1 MIYTGSNEILG
12 IKLGNDEISAIYAS
26 DLLIYPT
33 TVTGWSVNP
42 SSIEVKK
49 SSGTATIRI
58 ASLSPWTISSSES
71 WITFSQNSGE
81 SGRTSV
87 IVTFGENETG
97 VERYG
102 TITATDGVN
111 VSNISVTQNAEV
123 DYITITYNSA
133 STYFQIF
140 GAYSAATGNFN
151 AMRIDGGDWTDL
163 PETEYYT
170 FSDSGKHI
178 VDYRLKDTSILQYP
192 VFRNCSAITDVNMEK
207 CPIVTLGNTTISDG
221 ASQTSGRCFSFCSN
235 LTGVTFPT
243 TLQYLG
249 SEVFCQG
256 PHPKVYKLPA
266 SLTRIGHYTF
276 SPRTEASAFN
286 DTTTIIIGDPVN
298 GSNLTGISMCM
309 FELCN
314 NITDIYS
321 YAMVNATNEYMW
333 SNFAFFGIA
342 KNGTLHTPPNSN
354 YSKWMG
360 SSSYWLGSSGWTRL
374 EDL

>member
-1 MIYTGSNEILG
+1 MIYLGSNEIAA
-12 IKLGNDEISAIYAS
+12 IKLGNTDISAIYAG

-49 SSGTATIRI
+49 TGGTATIRI
-58 ASLSPWTISSSES
+58 TSLSAWSISSSES
-71 WITFSQNSGE
+71 WISFSQNSGD

-97 VERYG
+97 AERAG
-102 TITATDGVN
+102 TITATDGTNTSN
-111 VSNISVTQNAEV
+111 VAIVQKALT
-123 DYITITYNSA
+123 DYITITYDSA

-140 GAYSAATGNFN
+140 GAYSAATGNF
-151 AMRIDGGDWTDL
+151 ASMRIDGGDWIDL
-163 PETEYYT
+163 PETVYYT
-170 FSDSGKHI
+170 FADSGKHI

-192 VFRNCSAITDVNMEK
+192 VFRGCSAITDVDMEM
-207 CPIVTLGNTTISDG
+207 CPIVTIGNATISDA
-221 ASQTSGRCFSFCSN
+221 ASASSGRCFSLCRN
-235 LTGVTFPT
+235 LTGITFPT

-249 SEVFCQG
+249 SEVFAQG

-276 SPRTEASAFN
+276 APRGEASGIN
-286 DTTTIIIGDPVN
+286 DTTTVIIGDPVN

-321 YAMVNATNEYMW
+321 YAMINATNEYMW
-333 SNFAFFGIA
+333 SNYAFYGIA
-342 KNGTLHTPPNSN
+342 DNGTLHTPPGSN

-360 SSSYWLGSSGWTRL
+360 SGKYWLGNKGWTRL